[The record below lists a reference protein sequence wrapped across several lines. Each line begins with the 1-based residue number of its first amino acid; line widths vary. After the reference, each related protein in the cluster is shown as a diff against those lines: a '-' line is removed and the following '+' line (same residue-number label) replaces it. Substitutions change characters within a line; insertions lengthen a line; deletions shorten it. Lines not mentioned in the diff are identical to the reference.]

1 MNARDSRPIRRQ
13 GGYAR
18 RGSVGALTTVWVGR
32 SEVDSPVLVQSM
44 VKTRILEG
52 KQ

>member
-1 MNARDSRPIRRQ
+1 MRNLDSRPIRRS

-18 RGSVGALTTVWVGR
+18 RRPVGALTTVWVER
-32 SEVDSPVLVQSM
+32 SDAGGPVLGLSV
-44 VKTRILEG
+44 VKKRILEG

>member
-1 MNARDSRPIRRQ
+1 MKGSDSRPIRRS

-18 RGSVGALTTVWVGR
+18 FGSVGALTTVWVQR
-32 SEVDSPVLVQSM
+32 SDSDAPVLVSSV

-52 KQ
+52 K

>member
-1 MNARDSRPIRRQ
+1 MKACDSRPIPRP

-18 RGSVGALTTVWVGR
+18 RGSVGALTTVWVER
-32 SEVDSPVLVQSM
+32 SETDVPVLVQSV

>member
-1 MNARDSRPIRRQ
+1 MKACESRPIRRA

-18 RGSVGALTTVWVGR
+18 PRPVGALTTVWVGR
-32 SEVDSPVLVQSM
+32 SESDSPVLVQSV

>member
-1 MNARDSRPIRRQ
+1 MNAHESRPIRRE

-32 SEVDSPVLVQSM
+32 SDSDSPVLVQSV

-52 KQ
+52 K

>member
-1 MNARDSRPIRRQ
+1 MRSLDSRPIPRP

-18 RGSVGALTTVWVGR
+18 PGSVAALTTVQVGR
-32 SEVDSPVLVQSM
+32 SDSAGAVLVPSE
-44 VKTRILEG
+44 VKMMILEG

>member
-1 MNARDSRPIRRQ
+1 MKACESRPIRRS

-18 RGSVGALTTVWVGR
+18 PGSVGVLTTVWVGR
-32 SEVDSPVLVQSM
+32 SETDAPVLVQSV

-52 KQ
+52 K

>member
-1 MNARDSRPIRRQ
+1 MKACESRPIRRQ

-18 RGSVGALTTVWVGR
+18 RGSVGALTTVWVER
-32 SEVDSPVLVQSM
+32 SETDAPVLVLSV

>member
-1 MNARDSRPIRRQ
+1 MNANESRPIRRE

-18 RGSVGALTTVWVGR
+18 CGSVGALTTVWVGR
-32 SEVDSPVLVQSM
+32 SETGLPVLVQSV

-52 KQ
+52 K

>member
-1 MNARDSRPIRRQ
+1 MRNLDSRPIRRP

-18 RGSVGALTTVWVGR
+18 RRPVGALTTVWVER
-32 SEVDSPVLVQSM
+32 SDDGALVLRPSV

-52 KQ
+52 KR

>member
-1 MNARDSRPIRRQ
+1 MKACESRPIRLD

-18 RGSVGALTTVWVGR
+18 RGSVGALTTVRVQR
-32 SEVDSPVLVQSM
+32 SETGTPVLVLSV